1 MATYERASQDMGN
14 VVSLDH
20 LNLTIT
26 DQQTATLF
34 YVVGLG
40 FTRDPYLT
48 VGLENMW
55 LNLGRQQL
63 HLPTRPEAQTV
74 RGRIGLVVPDLEELD
89 ARLGS
94 VEPGLAG
101 TSFAHSR
108 GKDSIDVTGP
118 WGNRFRC
125 AAPGGAFGGT
135 LMGMPYVEFDV
146 APGTAAGIARFYETV
161 LGASVSVAPPEAR
174 GDGVGGA
181 CSVQVGRGQSLRFRE
196 TEEKLPAYDGHHLAV
211 YLADFSSPHA
221 ALGGRGLV
229 TEESNEHQYR
239 FVDIVD
245 PESGEVLHQLEHE
258 VRSMYHPM
266 FGRPLVNRDPS
277 LTQRNY
283 RRGADALAIG

>member
-1 MATYERASQDMGN
+1 MATYERASEDMGN

-55 LNLGRQQL
+55 LNLGRQQF
-63 HLPTRPEAQTV
+63 HLPTRPEAQTI
-74 RGRIGLVVPDLEELD
+74 RGRIGLVVPSLDELEE
-89 ARLGS
+89 RLRT
-94 VEPGLAG
+94 VEPGLAD
-101 TSFAHSR
+101 TAFAYSR
-108 GKDSIDVTGP
+108 GAEAIDVTGP

-125 AAPGGAFGGT
+125 SAPSEAFGGT
-135 LMGMPYVEFDV
+135 LMGLPYVEFDV

-161 LGASVSVAPPEAR
+161 LGASTSLDANGAAASVH
-174 GDGVGGA
+174 
-181 CSVQVGRGQSLRFRE
+181 VGRGQSLIFSE
-196 TEEKLPAYDGHHLAV
+196 TAEPLADYDGHHLAV

-221 ALGGRGLV
+221 ALDERGLV

-239 FVDIVD
+239 FTDIVD
-245 PESGEVLHQLEHE
+245 LDSGEVLYRLEHE

-266 FGRPLVNRDPS
+266 FQRPLVNRDPG

>member
-1 MATYERASQDMGN
+1 MATYDRSSQDMGN

-55 LNLGRQQL
+55 LNLGRQQF
-63 HLPTRPEAQTV
+63 HLPTRPEAQTI
-74 RGRIGLVVPDLEELD
+74 RGRIGLVVPDLDALEE
-89 ARLGS
+89 RLGK

-101 TSFAHSR
+101 TGFAYSR
-108 GKDSIDVTGP
+108 GAEEIDVTGP
-118 WGNRFRC
+118 WSNRFRC
-125 AAPGGAFGGT
+125 SAPSEAFGGT
-135 LMGMPYVEFDV
+135 LMGLPYVEFDV
-146 APGTAAGIARFYETV
+146 PPGTAAGIARFYETV
-161 LGASVSVAPPEAR
+161 LGAAVDAVDATSGNVATV
-174 GDGVGGA
+174 GVG
-181 CSVQVGRGQSLRFRE
+181 REQSLVFRE
-196 TEEKLPAYDGHHLAV
+196 TDEPLPAYDGHHLAV

-221 ALGGRGLV
+221 ALEARGLV
-229 TEESNEHQYR
+229 SEESNEHQYR
-239 FVDIVD
+239 FTDIVD
-245 PESGEVLHQLEHE
+245 PEGGDVLYKLEHE

-266 FGRPLVNRDPS
+266 FGRPLVNRDPA

>member
-1 MATYERASQDMGN
+1 MATYERANEDMGN

-34 YVVGLG
+34 YVVGIG

-55 LNLGRQQL
+55 LNLGRQQF
-63 HLPTRPEAQTV
+63 HLPTRPEAQAI
-74 RGRIGLVVPDLEELD
+74 RGRIGLVVPSLDGLEE
-89 ARLGS
+89 RLRA

-101 TSFAHSR
+101 TAFAYSR
-108 GKDSIDVTGP
+108 GDDEIDVTGP

-125 AAPGGAFGGT
+125 SGPSEAFGGT
-135 LMGMPYVEFDV
+135 LMGLAHVEFDV
-146 APGTAAGIARFYETV
+146 PPGRAAGIARFYETV
-161 LGASVSVAPPEAR
+161 LGASTSVDAA
-174 GDGVGGA
+174 DGSASRVH
-181 CSVQVGRGQSLRFRE
+181 VGRGQSLVFRE
-196 TEEKLPAYDGHHLAV
+196 TDEPLAAYDGHHLAV

-221 ALGGRGLV
+221 ALAGRGLV

-239 FVDIVD
+239 FTDIVD
-245 PESGEVLHQLEHE
+245 LDSGAVLYQLEHE

-266 FGRPLVNRDPS
+266 FQRPLVNRDPA

>member
-1 MATYERASQDMGN
+1 MGTYERTNEDMGN

-55 LNLGRQQL
+55 LNLGRQQF
-63 HLPTRPEAQTV
+63 HLPTRPEAQTI
-74 RGRIGLVVPDLEELD
+74 RGRIGLVVPSLDGLEE
-89 ARLGS
+89 RLRS
-94 VEPGLAG
+94 VGPGLAG
-101 TSFAHSR
+101 TDFAYSR
-108 GKDSIDVTGP
+108 EAEVIDVTGP

-125 AAPGGAFGGT
+125 SAPSETFGGT
-135 LMGMPYVEFDV
+135 LMGLPYVEFDV

-161 LGASVSVAPPEAR
+161 LGASTWLDADGAAASVH
-174 GDGVGGA
+174 
-181 CSVQVGRGQSLRFRE
+181 VGRGQSLVFRE
-196 TEEKLPAYDGHHLAV
+196 TAEPLADYDGHHLAV

-221 ALGGRGLV
+221 ALDERGLV

-239 FVDIVD
+239 FADIVD
-245 PESGEVLHQLEHE
+245 LDSGEVLYRLEHE

-266 FGRPLVNRDPS
+266 FQRPLVNRDPA

>member
-1 MATYERASQDMGN
+1 MATYERANEDMGN

-48 VGLENMW
+48 VGLQNMW
-55 LNLGRQQL
+55 LNLGRQQF
-63 HLPTRPEAQTV
+63 HLPTRPEAQTI
-74 RGRIGLVVPDLEELD
+74 RGRIGLVVPDLDELEE
-89 ARLGS
+89 RLRN

-101 TSFAHSR
+101 TAFAYSR
-108 GKDSIDVTGP
+108 QPDSVDVTGP

-125 AAPGGAFGGT
+125 SAPSEAFGGT
-135 LMGMPYVEFDV
+135 LMGLPYVEFDV

-161 LGASVSVAPPEAR
+161 LGASTSVDPA
-174 GDGVGGA
+174 GGNA
-181 CSVQVGRGQSLRFRE
+181 WSAHVGRGQSLVFRE
-196 TEEKLPAYDGHHLAV
+196 TDEPLPAYDGHHLAV
-211 YLADFSSPHA
+211 YLADFSSPHT
-221 ALGGRGLV
+221 ALDARGLV
-229 TEESNEHQYR
+229 TEESSEHQYR
-239 FVDIVD
+239 FTDIVD
-245 PESGEVLHQLEHE
+245 LDSGEVLYRLEHE

-266 FGRPLVNRDPS
+266 FQRPLVNRDPA

>member
-1 MATYERASQDMGN
+1 MATFERANEDMGN

-55 LNLGRQQL
+55 LNLGRQQF
-63 HLPTRPEAQTV
+63 HLPTRPEAQTI
-74 RGRIGLVVPDLEELD
+74 RGRIGLVVPDLDELEE
-89 ARLGS
+89 RLRT

-101 TSFAHSR
+101 TTFAYSR
-108 GKDSIDVTGP
+108 GVDSVDVTGP
-118 WGNRFRC
+118 WGNRFHC
-125 AAPGGAFGGT
+125 SAPNEAFGGT
-135 LMGMPYVEFDV
+135 LMGVPYVEFDV

-161 LGASVSVAPPEAR
+161 LGAATSVDAVGATGGNAASVH
-174 GDGVGGA
+174 
-181 CSVQVGRGQSLRFRE
+181 VGREQALVFRE
-196 TEEKLPAYDGHHLAV
+196 TEAPLPAYDGHHLAV

-221 ALGGRGLV
+221 ALGARGLV

-239 FVDIVD
+239 FTDIVD
-245 PESGEVLHQLEHE
+245 PDSGDVLYQLEHE

-266 FGRPLVNRDPS
+266 FGRPLVNRDPT

-283 RRGADALAIG
+283 RRGADALVIG

>member
-1 MATYERASQDMGN
+1 MSTYDRSSQDMGN

-26 DQQTATLF
+26 DQQLATLF

-55 LNLGRQQL
+55 LNLGRQQF
-63 HLPTRPEAQTV
+63 HLPTRPEAQTI
-74 RGRIGLVVPDLEELD
+74 RGRIGLVVPDLDELEE
-89 ARLGS
+89 RLS
-94 VEPGLAG
+94 KVEPGLAG
-101 TSFAHSR
+101 TAFAYGR
-108 GKDSIDVTGP
+108 RAEEIDVTGP

-125 AAPGGAFGGT
+125 SAPSEAFGGVA
-135 LMGMPYVEFDV
+135 MGLPYVEFDV

-161 LGASVSVAPPEAR
+161 LGAATSVDAVGATGGNAASVH
-174 GDGVGGA
+174 
-181 CSVQVGRGQSLRFRE
+181 VGREQALVFRE
-196 TEEKLPAYDGHHLAV
+196 TEAPLPAYDGHHLAV

-221 ALGGRGLV
+221 ALGARGLV

-239 FVDIVD
+239 FTDIVD
-245 PESGEVLHQLEHE
+245 PDSGDVLYQLEHE

-266 FGRPLVNRDPS
+266 FGRPLVNRDPT

-283 RRGADALAIG
+283 RRGADALVIG